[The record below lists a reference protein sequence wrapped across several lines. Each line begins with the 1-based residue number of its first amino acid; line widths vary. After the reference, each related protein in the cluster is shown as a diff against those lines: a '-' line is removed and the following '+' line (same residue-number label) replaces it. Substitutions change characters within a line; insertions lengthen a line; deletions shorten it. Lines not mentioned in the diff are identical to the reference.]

1 MRTQELARAALF
13 AALIAICSWIS
24 IPTAVPFTLQT
35 FAVFLALGVLGGK
48 LGTLSVAVYLLL
60 GAVGLPVFAGFQGG
74 LGALLGATGGYLA
87 GFLLTALTVWGAER
101 RLGKSAPVF
110 LVSCLL
116 GLGLC
121 YLFGSVWFAAVYAAA
136 SGPVGLA
143 AVLGWCVFPFVLPD
157 LAKLALAVVLSRRLA
172 AALARRT
179 A

>member
-74 LGALLGATGGYLA
+74 LGALLGTTGGYLA

-116 GLGLC
+116 GLALC

-157 LAKLALAVVLSRRLA
+157 LAKLALAITLSRRLA

>member
-35 FAVFLALGVLGGK
+35 FAVFLALGVLGGR
-48 LGTLSVAVYLLL
+48 LGARAVGVYLLL
-60 GAVGLPVFAGFQGG
+60 GAVGLPVFAGFSGG
-74 LGALLGATGGYLA
+74 LGALLGATGGYLL

-101 RLGKSAPVF
+101 LWGRSAPVF
-110 LVSCLL
+110 LASCLA

-121 YLFGSVWFAAVYAAA
+121 YLFGTVWFAAVYASS

-143 AVLGWCVFPFVLPD
+143 AVLGWCVAPFVLPD
-157 LAKLALAVVLSRRLA
+157 LAKLALALALRRRLS
-172 AALARRT
+172 AALGRT

>member
-35 FAVFLALGVLGGK
+35 FAVFLALGVLGGR

-74 LGALLGATGGYLA
+74 LGALLGTTGGYLA

-116 GLGLC
+116 GLALC

-136 SGPVGLA
+136 SGPVGLVTA
-143 AVLGWCVFPFVLPD
+143 LGWCVFPFVVPD
-157 LAKLALAVVLSRRLA
+157 CIKLALALLISRRLRPYVK
-172 AALARRT
+172 L
-179 A
+179 